1 MKHIIITGHYG
12 SGKSN
17 IAITLALEYAKKD
30 KKVFLIDCDIV
41 NPYFRSAD
49 SKELLENN
57 GVELIAPMYANT
69 NLDIPALPADIQ
81 KVFAADCYAVW
92 DIGGDD
98 SGAVALG
105 QFAEKMSA
113 RDYEM
118 ILVINRHRL
127 LTSSPEEVVAFVQE
141 MEAASRMHF
150 TGIAN
155 NSNLGPQTTCES
167 FAGSVAYAQKVSELT
182 GLPIL
187 MHSLRSD
194 LAKQLSEPID
204 GLFPI
209 EVYGKKEW
217 KL

>member
-98 SGAVALG
+98 SGAIVLG
-105 QFAEKMSA
+105 RYAESII
-113 RDYEM
+113 RDGYEM
-118 ILVINRHRL
+118 YYVLNFYRP
-127 LTSSPEEVVAFVQE
+127 LTDNSEDMTSLMLEIEKSSGLRCSAL
-141 MEAASRMHF
+141 
-150 TGIAN
+150 IN
-155 NSNLGPQTTCES
+155 NSNLGSETDSNVLTSTFGKAED
-167 FAGSVAYAQKVSELT
+167 VSAKT
-182 GLPIL
+182 GLPIKFNGAL
-187 MHSLRSD
+187 SSFSAL
-194 LAKQLSEPID
+194 LPLSEIETLPISINTRKY
-204 GLFPI
+204 F
-209 EVYGKKEW
+209 
-217 KL
+217 